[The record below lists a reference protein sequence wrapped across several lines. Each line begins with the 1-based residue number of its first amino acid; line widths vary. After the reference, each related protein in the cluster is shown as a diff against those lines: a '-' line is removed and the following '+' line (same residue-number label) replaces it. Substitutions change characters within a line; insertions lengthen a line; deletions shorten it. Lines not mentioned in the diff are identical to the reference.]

1 MQLLICNVNVIRRG
15 WYSWLHLLRYDW
27 VCEINNVK
35 LHTRRPSLAWCA
47 WAHQVQTVYDDAPMS
62 GRHCSTVSGGTLVT
76 SLWDRTTTASSFGCQ
91 PYQLT
96 VPPHRRTIYGGR
108 AFAVAGQS
116 TWNSLPKRL
125 RDPSSSSAVFARLLK
140 AFLFSS
146 NVSKRIRGFGDD
158 ALYKSTFYITFCFF
172 PAVKNNLEQLQWYVV
187 SCGVLQFIYETCID
201 VNFVIKVG
209 GSWRALSARL

>member
-146 NVSKRIRGFGDD
+146 NVSKRIRGFSDD
-158 ALYKSTFYITFCFF
+158 ALYKSMFYITLHYTQIDTKT
-172 PAVKNNLEQLQWYVV
+172 AVTNIHFSSTMPHTKCNKHII
-187 SCGVLQFIYETCID
+187 SRKKVLLY
-201 VNFVIKVG
+201 FVHNYAKY
-209 GSWRALSARL
+209 